1 MTGQPS
7 RREAA
12 DPLPMQ
18 ADEARSPEPPS
29 IRPNP
34 GLTNGRGGEGDS
46 EALALLR
53 LLASQSTRR
62 VRSETSHESERP
74 DLLLNPGPAR

>member
-1 MTGQPS
+1 MG
-7 RREAA
+7 
-12 DPLPMQ
+12 
-18 ADEARSPEPPS
+18 
-29 IRPNP
+29 
-34 GLTNGRGGEGDS
+34 GGGEGDS

-74 DLLLNPGPAR
+74 DLLLNPGSAR